1 MSFPNYSEI
10 EEDLRVLSIE
20 SEEKLL
26 TRFQYYVDLALSRVD
41 FNEPVEGRE
50 EEDRENQEYL
60 SRSYWT
66 LNFIANEFHLP
77 LATMIFDAYNEM
89 YHSDYASLE
98 GCVPEGYSEFLQQLV
113 LQLHEKGREKELM
126 SLQYAHR
133 DTISQLALLLQ
144 HRPLMRE
151 FANAIL
157 NFGRWLRL
165 ENDLRDPQTLLL
177 LLKYADAEATDQYFR
192 DTYRDSRH
200 YYTVL
205 KERLQTPETMETV
218 TRWSQSRFDMIK
230 KIRRD
235 LIITKYRYPP
245 GGRPLA
251 KESKLKKEDFEC
263 RGKFRRRMIICS
275 IYTLDADLTKF
286 LLQFGIHPTVDEV
299 VEAMKLLPT
308 HPILNPRKEILM
320 RLFAI
325 DRRGPL
331 LALRQL
337 ARIEDGVQDEKWK
350 PYAERIGISTA
361 DW

>member
-1 MSFPNYSEI
+1 MSFPNRDEI
-10 EEDLRVLSIE
+10 AEDLRILSIE
-20 SEEKLL
+20 SEEKVLK
-26 TRFQYYVDLALSRVD
+26 RFRYYVNLALSRVD
-41 FNEPVEGRE
+41 FSEPVEGRE
-50 EEDRENQEYL
+50 EEDRENEEYL
-60 SRSYWT
+60 RQSYWA
-66 LNFIANEFHLP
+66 LNVVANDFHLP
-77 LATMIFDAYNEM
+77 LATMIFDAYHEM
-89 YHSDYASLE
+89 HHYDYASLE
-98 GCVPEGYSEFLQQLV
+98 GCVPERYYPEFLQQLV

-126 SLQYAHR
+126 SLQYALCN
-133 DTISQLALLLQ
+133 TISQLALILQ

-157 NFGRWLRL
+157 NFGRWVRL
-165 ENDLRDPQTLLL
+165 GNDLQDPQTLLL

-192 DTYRDSRH
+192 DTCSNGWY
-200 YYTVL
+200 YYTL
-205 KERLQTPETMETV
+205 KDRLKAPETMETV
-218 TRWSQSRFDMIK
+218 TRWSQSRFAMIK

-251 KESKLKKEDFEC
+251 KDSKLKKEDFEC
-263 RGKFRRRMIICS
+263 RKEFRKRMIICS